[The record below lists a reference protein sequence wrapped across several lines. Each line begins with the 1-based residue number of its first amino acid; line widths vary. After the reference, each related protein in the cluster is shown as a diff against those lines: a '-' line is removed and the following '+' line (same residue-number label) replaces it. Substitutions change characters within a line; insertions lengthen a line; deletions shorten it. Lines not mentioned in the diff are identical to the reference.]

1 MLDDLAADDHGEK
14 LQDGH
19 AQGAGENTGEVEYG
33 QGENSKNK
41 ESGRGKASGHFVEKG
56 IESSFAIDEI
66 TTGFAGK
73 VARQFSQPAA
83 EAGNYAEENR
93 VQVGAQGENEGQPRG
108 GQEITV
114 ALPMRLIMKLLKYPH
129 WLKRCTSSLCVPSQ
143 NAPKTI
149 ARIPII

>member
-1 MLDDLAADDHGEK
+1 M
-14 LQDGH
+14 
-19 AQGAGENTGEVEYG
+19 
-33 QGENSKNK
+33 
-41 ESGRGKASGHFVEKG
+41 EKG

-66 TTGFAGK
+66 ATCFAGQ

-93 VQVGAQGENEGQPRG
+93 VQVGAQGENEGQARAG
-108 GQEITV
+108 KITV

-143 NAPKTI
+143 NAPTTI